1 MHAITTIR
9 EAHGVGRPAVR
20 SAAAAAGLV
29 TWRVLLGAA
38 CVAILLATP
47 LPQVDSDTA
56 LFGKTA
62 LNILSTGDWV
72 TLHYPVH
79 PEVIVEKPP
88 LTFWI
93 MAVSLWLGGATDAAL
108 RLWHLLATVALLLV
122 VYRIARLDLDE
133 EPALLAALCMAT
145 FQQVFYY
152 SMAPQHD
159 VPVTLF
165 LSLAFY
171 AYLRYRRSPAAAWAA
186 AAGFWT
192 ALAVLTKGVL
202 FLPAFAGIALIDAA
216 LARRAG
222 ERPAVR
228 FRHIALGAGV
238 FTLVAA
244 PWYIAEA
251 ARLGSPFVSTLLL
264 TSDSI
269 GRLQHRFL
277 GPGLVPLHDVVSQTL
292 AYIPMLM
299 VGMLPWTGLLPAALA
314 EGWRGIRG
322 GSGVVRL
329 SVVWFVLIFAVVSL
343 SQGDRIIRYLYPC
356 YPPLA
361 ILAGRSLAEVIH
373 GRGNL
378 RIASALSLLLGLPMM
393 MAAVWLVW
401 RSPDPAVTYY
411 LPILFPTLALFSLTV
426 MALAWLAASG
436 RARHAI
442 VCTVVGALL
451 AYTTGYAMLWQHWE
465 RLWPWREIAA
475 AANTVSDA
483 GQPVLMLGL
492 HPAETNFASFWLRP
506 PIREVDPANLTAS
519 WRRGWTVALLPPDAP
534 GDLRARLRPRI
545 LVRTPLGWEL
555 VTNR

>member
-9 EAHGVGRPAVR
+9 EAHAVARPAAR
-20 SAAAAAGLV
+20 SAAAASLV
-29 TWRVLLGAA
+29 AWRVLLGAA

-93 MAVSLWLGGATDAAL
+93 MAISLWLGGATDAAL
-108 RLWHLLATVALLLV
+108 RLWHLLATLALLLV

-152 SMAPQHD
+152 SMAPKHD

-165 LSLAFY
+165 LSLALY
-171 AYLRYRRSPAAAWAA
+171 AYLRYRRSATAVWAA
-186 AAGFWT
+186 SAGFWT
-192 ALAVLTKGVL
+192 GLAVLTKGVL
-202 FLPAFAGIALIDAA
+202 FLPAFAGIALIDAV
-216 LARRAG
+216 LARRSG
-222 ERPAVR
+222 HRPGFR
-228 FRHIALGAGV
+228 FRHLATGAGV
-238 FTLVAA
+238 CILVAA
-244 PWYIAEA
+244 PWYVAEA
-251 ARLGSPFVSTLLL
+251 VRLGSPFVSTLLL

-329 SVVWFVLIFAVVSL
+329 SAVWFVLIFAVVSL

-361 ILAGRSLAEVIH
+361 ILAGRSLAEALH
-373 GRGNL
+373 GRGHL
-378 RIASALSLLLGLPMM
+378 RTASVLSLLLGLPMM
-393 MAAVWLVW
+393 IAAVWLVW

-411 LPILFPTLALFSLTV
+411 LPILFPTLALFSATI
-426 MALAWLAASG
+426 MAFAWLAVCG
-436 RARHAI
+436 RVRHAI
-442 VCTVVGALL
+442 VCTAVGALV
-451 AYTTGYAMLWQHWE
+451 AYATGYAMLWQRWE
-465 RLWPWREIAA
+465 QLWPWRAIAA
-475 AANTVSDA
+475 AANRASDA
-483 GQPVLMLGL
+483 GQPVMMLGL
-492 HPAETNFASFWLRP
+492 HPAETNFAAFWLRQP
-506 PIREVDPANLTAS
+506 VREVDPATLAAA
-519 WRRGWTVALLPPDAP
+519 WRRGRAVALLAPDAP
-534 GDLRARLRPRI
+534 ADLRQRLRPRI